1 MKFYKSIFLLHEW
14 AVLLPNIFSHK
25 NKIEIYLIYWNV
37 LLWILSD
44 CLAFD
49 GNPTKFYTLF
59 LRNYIH
65 IYQYCIATNFSHCFL
80 EEFHLVLLLATTWR
94 PNLWVLRK
102 IWLSECLPFENH
114 FFLIINQKVGYP
126 AIYIYAVYFPKILL
140 S

>member
-49 GNPTKFYTLF
+49 RNPTKFYTLLTLLF
-59 LRNYIH
+59 GRISPGAIISY
-65 IYQYCIATNFSHCFL
+65 
-80 EEFHLVLLLATTWR
+80 HLKT
-94 PNLWVLRK
+94 
-102 IWLSECLPFENH
+102 ICLPFENN

-140 S
+140 SKKYKRYTVSTKMFCICRI